1 MSINS
6 THVKNTRHMLLT
18 NFSFKKYKKSVFQQ
32 KIQQNMLEIQKISA
46 KNFSFKNKIKNCV
59 KKVVLKN
66 ISVKH

>member
-1 MSINS
+1 
-6 THVKNTRHMLLT
+6 MLLT